1 MNEDREKKVSQL
13 TGNEKISMSNSL
25 LQLLANTEQQY
36 ISKLKTISQ
45 AFPNSIMKDGAL
57 LNEISKE
64 ELNAIF
70 GIYRVLL
77 EHHQDLLQHLA
88 STQSASATF
97 NDSELRTLFSTYH
110 MFITAFRTA
119 EETLYNC
126 RKRSRVF
133 AKKIKSLEAD
143 NGGAE
148 LTDMMCLPLLR
159 VSEYTAALESIATQ
173 SSPPL
178 PSTESRELRMTAK
191 SLGELGAALTREEGA
206 YHVRCALRSVNG
218 CPEWLAGGKC
228 GGRKLVSQA
237 GITTNQGQGEAF
249 LFSDTLLVTRRALG
263 LNLMST
269 FGKKKYNYVNSFKL
283 RNIEIKGIKDD
294 TVPGIRNG
302 IEVTDTSPPG
312 GSGLDASGS
321 GAPGISSSGSGGP
334 ALGAS
339 LGGAAGAAGV
349 AGAAGSGTMYLG
361 FESDD
366 ARREIVDK
374 IYALRTELEASRVF
388 GVPLETLMGSGNE
401 RGREV
406 PHILEDTINDLDAR
420 GLVHEGIF
428 RISGGKRELEEIR
441 DALDSGCPV
450 DFSEYTVHTVAGSL
464 KLWLRSLP
472 EPLLTSALS
481 DEFASATRGRSPADG
496 VRRLEALIARLP
508 RTNRACLTRLILL
521 LARVAE
527 NSAENKMKSS
537 NLSIV
542 FSPPLLHGGAHD
554 SSPDAAMFSFA
565 NASYDT
571 VTFMID
577 HCKEL
582 FSENVSKPLP
592 VTPQRRFAQMAYSPG
607 HTPEFNISDD
617 FDEADGSGLG
627 PGGDASLMGDGCGA
641 AGMGDGGGEVT
652 LSLRDIVKQGPLQK
666 AREKWGTSTYEQR
679 WIIVKKGWLY
689 NFHSQKDKKGDIYSL
704 SGAGVREVQGKP
716 FSFILSLPA
725 SGEEINFT
733 TKNTEDL
740 TSWLI
745 AINTCIL

>member
-1 MNEDREKKVSQL
+1 
-13 TGNEKISMSNSL
+13 MSNSL

-45 AFPNSIMKDGAL
+45 TFPSSIMKDGAL
-57 LNEISKE
+57 LNEINKE
-64 ELNAIF
+64 ELNTIF

-77 EHHQDLLQHLA
+77 DHHQELLQRLV

-119 EETLYNC
+119 EDTLYNC

-143 NGGAE
+143 GGASE

-159 VSEYTAALESIATQ
+159 INEYTAALESIATQ
-173 SSPPL
+173 SNPPL
-178 PSTESRELRMTAK
+178 PPAESRELRMTAK
-191 SLGELGAALTREEGA
+191 SMGELGAALMREESA
-206 YHVRCALRSVNG
+206 YHVRCALRSIHG
-218 CPEWLAGGKC
+218 CPETLTANK
-228 GGRKLVSQA
+228 GGRKLVAQA
-237 GITTNQGQGEAF
+237 TINTNQGQGEAF
-249 LFSDTLLVTRRALG
+249 LFNDILLVTRRALG
-263 LNLMST
+263 LNIMST

-283 RNIEIKGIKDD
+283 RYTEIKGIKDD

-302 IEVTDTSPPG
+302 IEVTDTSLAAG
-312 GSGLDASGS
+312 GGLDSSIGG
-321 GAPGISSSGSGGP
+321 GAG
-334 ALGAS
+334 LGAS
-339 LGGAAGAAGV
+339 LGSSSSGSNSGAAAGA
-349 AGAAGSGTMYLG
+349 GSSTMYLG
-361 FESDD
+361 FENDD
-366 ARREIVDK
+366 ARRDIVDK
-374 IYALRTELEASRVF
+374 ICVLRTELEASRVF
-388 GVPLETLMGSGNE
+388 GVPLEMLMASSNE

-420 GLVHEGIF
+420 GLTHEGIF

-441 DALDSGCPV
+441 DSLDSGCPV

-472 EPLLTSALS
+472 EPLLTNALS
-481 DEFASATRGRSPADG
+481 DEFASATRGRTPADG
-496 VRRLEALIARLP
+496 VRRIESLISRLP

-542 FSPPLLHGGAHD
+542 FSPPLLHGGAQD
-554 SSPDAAMFSFA
+554 SSPDAAMLSFA

-577 HCKEL
+577 HYKEL
-582 FSENVSKPLP
+582 FSEKASKPLP
-592 VTPQRRFAQMAYSPG
+592 VTPQRRFAPMAHSPG

-617 FDEADGSGLG
+617 FDESGGSG
-627 PGGDASLMGDGCGA
+627 GDGSLMGDGSGA
-641 AGMGDGGGEVT
+641 SGMGEGGEIT
-652 LSLRDIVKQGPLQK
+652 LSLREIVKQGPLQK

-704 SGAGVREVQGKP
+704 SGASVREVQGKP

-725 SGEEINFT
+725 SGEEINLT

-745 AINTCIL
+745 AINTCII